1 MSYVGSGFFSESE
14 EIRLGKAEVPIF
26 EVKEDD
32 DLEQRGRYALSGREW

>member
-1 MSYVGSGFFSESE
+1 MGSGFFSESE

-32 DLEQRGRYALSGREW
+32 DLERRRGWYALSGREYV